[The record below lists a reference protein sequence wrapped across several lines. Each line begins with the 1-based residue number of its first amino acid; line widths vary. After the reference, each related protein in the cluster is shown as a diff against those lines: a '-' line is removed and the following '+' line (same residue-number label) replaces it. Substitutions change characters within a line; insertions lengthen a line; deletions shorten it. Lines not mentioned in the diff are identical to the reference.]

1 MCIRDRTRAKLL
13 PISIVAINLDGF
25 WVIIDNTLGINP
37 DLFFSISKFNLLE
50 ETYAISI
57 PEKKADNKRLKIII
71 IYFLFAYFF
80 LKCLLNKAIKTDSIQ
95 NPRKI

>member
-1 MCIRDRTRAKLL
+1 ML
-13 PISIVAINLDGF
+13 PINIVAINLDGF
-25 WVIIDNTLGINP
+25 WVIIESTLGINP
-37 DLFFSISKFNLLE
+37 DLFFSISKFNLFE

-95 NPRKI
+95 NPRKM